1 MNENQ
6 MIQNNDEMEI
16 DLVEIFYLLWD
27 NLLKILICLAIGAVA
42 MFAYSYF
49 MITPLYKA
57 TAKMYINTSS
67 KAVVDIAD
75 LQISAQ
81 LRGDYKA
88 LMTSRDLLE
97 NVIETLD
104 LDYSARQLGR
114 MVAIENP
121 TDTRIITVTA
131 TSPDPVEAADIANA
145 LANRSREKL
154 PEIMRSEEPII
165 YEKAIV
171 PTGKSSPSYTRNALL
186 GGLLG
191 ALACVGYLIVKY
203 LMNDTIVTPDDALKY
218 LGVQPLAVIPEG
230 DLGSFNKKHKG
241 KGSSNK
247 KGKKTK

>member
-1 MNENQ
+1 MSENQ
-6 MIQNNDEMEI
+6 MIQSNDEMEI

-27 NLLKILICLAIGAVA
+27 NILKLLVCLAIGAVA
-42 MFAYSYF
+42 MFVYTYF

-67 KAVVDIAD
+67 KAVVDMAD
-75 LQISAQ
+75 LQISSQ

-97 NVIETLD
+97 NVIDTLN
-104 LDYSARQLGR
+104 LEYTSRQLGK
-114 MVAIENP
+114 MISIENP

-131 TSPDPVEAADIANA
+131 TSADPVEAADIANA
-145 LANRSREKL
+145 LANRSKEKL

-171 PTGKSSPSYTRNALL
+171 PTAKSSPSYTRNTLIGGFIGALL
-186 GGLLG
+186 C
-191 ALACVGYLIVKY
+191 AGYLIVKY
-203 LMNDTIVTPDDALKY
+203 LMNDTIVTPDDTLKY
-218 LGVQPLAVIPEG
+218 LGVQPLAIIPEG
-230 DLGSFNKKHKG
+230 NLGSFNKKHKS